1 MEERQLTEG
10 MKECVSPEVEP
21 SPESRHTLALVSSA
35 IARGFSQL
43 GSRRLGFNI
52 VDKSLHAWLLS
63 SILLRGY
70 LFEVKLIIIS

>member
-35 IARGFSQL
+35 IARGIFAIGL
-43 GSRRLGFNI
+43 TAIG
-52 VDKSLHAWLLS
+52 V
-63 SILLRGY
+63 
-70 LFEVKLIIIS
+70 